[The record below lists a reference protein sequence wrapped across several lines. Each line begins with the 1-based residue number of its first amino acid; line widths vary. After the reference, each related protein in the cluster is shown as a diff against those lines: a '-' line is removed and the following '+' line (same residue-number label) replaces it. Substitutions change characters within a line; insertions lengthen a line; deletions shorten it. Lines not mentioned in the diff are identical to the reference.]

1 MKSTVKWTKNLQS
14 VVDNG
19 RGHQVTIDMPEAKN
33 GDNQGATA
41 LELAV
46 MGLSGCIATIFA
58 VVAAKMRIQF
68 TQLEVELDAAKTDA
82 DPIITKVDYVFK
94 IKTEEPV
101 EKIEKCL
108 KHTLDTCPVGILFE
122 QAGIPVNG
130 KIILI

>member
-19 RGHQVTIDMPEAKN
+19 RGHQVLIDMPEAKN

-58 VVAAKMRIQF
+58 GVAAKMRIKF
-68 TQLEVELDAAKTDA
+68 TQMEVELDAAKTDNDA
-82 DPIITKVDYVFK
+82 TITKVDYVFK
-94 IKTEEPV
+94 IKTEEPL

-108 KHTLDTCPVGILFE
+108 KHTMDTCPVGILFE
-122 QAGIPVNG
+122 QAGIPVKG
-130 KIILI
+130 QIILV

>member
-19 RGHQVTIDMPEAKN
+19 RGHQVLIDMPEAKN
-33 GDNQGATA
+33 GNNDGHTA

-46 MGLSGCIATIFA
+46 MGLSGCIATIFG

-68 TQLEVELDAAKTDA
+68 SQMEVELDAAKTDV
-82 DPIITKVDYVFK
+82 DQTITKVDYVFK
-94 IKTEEPV
+94 IKTEETL

-108 KHTLDTCPVGILFE
+108 KHTMATCPVGILFE
-122 QAGIPVNG
+122 QAGIPVKG
-130 KIILI
+130 EIILL